1 MGANIHY
8 TSEELTGY
16 YTSHRNKW
24 AHYYPS
30 ERAVFEKVMAST
42 GKTDEIRLLDVGCA
56 AGGLGRALGERFR
69 IEEYVGIDIHREAI
83 EAGKSIGGF
92 RFPASLLAGDICE
105 LELDPGSFDLVV
117 SLSCADWNV
126 RTIDIIKTCW
136 RYVRPGGHF
145 VVSLRLTPKKSCCD
159 FRNSYQYI
167 HFSDSPSANSDETE
181 KAPYVVF
188 NTSRALAILCSL
200 RTKPAS
206 ILARGYWGTPSSTA
220 VTPYDRLV
228 FAALAVAKPKRD
240 LDLDVSTIADIRLPA
255 DVFFDFEQEVFS

>member
-8 TSEELTGY
+8 TSNALTGY

-24 AHYYPS
+24 ADYYPS
-30 ERAVFEKVMAST
+30 ERAVFEEVMLSVGET
-42 GKTDEIRLLDVGCA
+42 GRMRLLDVGCA

-69 IEEYVGIDIHREAI
+69 IGEYVGIDIHRGAI
-83 EAGKSIGGF
+83 EAGKGIGGF

-126 RTIDIIKTCW
+126 RTMDIIKTCW
-136 RYVRPGGHF
+136 HYVRPGGYF
-145 VVSLRLTPKKSCCD
+145 ILSLRLTPKKNCCD

-167 HFSDSPSANSDETE
+167 HFSDSPPADSDEME
-181 KAPYVVF
+181 KAPYVVL
-188 NTSRALAILCSL
+188 NTSRAMSMLCSL
-200 RTKPAS
+200 ATKPVS

-220 VTPYDRLV
+220 VTLYDRLV
-228 FAALAVAKPKRD
+228 FAVLAVAKPKRD
-240 LDLDVSTIADIRLPA
+240 LDPDVSTIADIRLPA
-255 DVFFDFEQEVFS
+255 DVFFDFDEEVPS